1 MTKLKNVNELKTTK
15 IMNVKDVFRK
25 ETGEHIEIE
34 KEFNDGVFVDVYNEN
49 YIAWLER
56 KVNVTLGSVS
66 KYVLLAKSCYK
77 AKDGTIKEGIPLN
90 GKFYA
95 PKNDC

>member
-1 MTKLKNVNELKTTK
+1 
-15 IMNVKDVFRK
+15 MNVKDVFRK

-66 KYVLLAKSCYK
+66 ACLEFIPSTQEGLFCTVCNEHKEYHSKQLLMEKCIDSYLP
-77 AKDGTIKEGIPLN
+77 I
-90 GKFYA
+90 
-95 PKNDC
+95 

>member
-1 MTKLKNVNELKTTK
+1 
-15 IMNVKDVFRK
+15 MNVKDVFRK

-56 KVNVTLGSVS
+56 KVNVTLGNVS
-66 KYVLLAKSCYK
+66 KCGCGGEMEETV
-77 AKDGTIKEGIPLN
+77 DGLNCTICG
-90 GKFYA
+90 
-95 PKNDC
+95 